1 MKSPLSP
8 GIRCEKREYFGDV
21 AIAETKKLMGLAVSL
36 KIKVCLGYMWVQRCC
51 VAV

>member
-36 KIKVCLGYMWVQRCC
+36 EILVCLGYM
-51 VAV
+51 